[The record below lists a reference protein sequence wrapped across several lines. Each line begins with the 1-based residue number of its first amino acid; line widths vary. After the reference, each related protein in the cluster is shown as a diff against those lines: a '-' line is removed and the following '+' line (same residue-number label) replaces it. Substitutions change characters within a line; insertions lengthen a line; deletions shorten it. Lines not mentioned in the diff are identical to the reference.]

1 MTDERDA
8 LELLDALRGH
18 LVAYPGDQRARE
30 GIRRLAR
37 ETDSAAQARPIKLQT
52 WDKPGPPPPRRWLV
66 DDWLP
71 AGRVTLLAGQG
82 GIGKSRLA
90 LQLSAGIA
98 SGGGRLDGTDH
109 ASEGCSWI
117 ETPSPDTLKLG
128 NATEPGGSPTVY
140 ASWEDELKEFWSR
153 LSELSGSA
161 APWVTPERLSRL
173 HIADMAGH
181 GPLWGPRADGG
192 RHTDTL
198 GETTAAGHELRR
210 LCEEVGAR
218 LLIVD
223 PSAAAYG
230 SNENHR
236 ALVRAFV
243 SDLDAW
249 ARDNNCAVLILSHPP
264 KWAADYSGS
273 TDWEASVRSMWTL
286 RKEGVG
292 PAPKG
297 KGKSVPDSQ
306 PEGWQLARPKANY
319 GPRVPSVQLDWD
331 ASGGGVRW
339 KVIGEW
345 SEGAS
350 QQTPTAT
357 KWKGRYGSVQG
368 RERS

>member
-1 MTDERDA
+1 M
-8 LELLDALRGH
+8 
-18 LVAYPGDQRARE
+18 
-30 GIRRLAR
+30 
-37 ETDSAAQARPIKLQT
+37 K
-52 WDKPGPPPPRRWLV
+52 
-66 DDWLP
+66 DWLP

-90 LQLSAGIA
+90 LQLAAGIA

-128 NATEPGGSPTVY
+128 NATEPGGGGTVY
-140 ASWEDELKEFWSR
+140 ASWEDELEEFWSR

-161 APWVTPERLSRL
+161 APWVTPERLSCL

-230 SNENHR
+230 SNENNR

-273 TDWEASVRSMWTL
+273 TLGGQRPVHVDWEASVRSMWTL

-297 KGKSVPDSQ
+297 KGKSVPDTAS
-306 PEGWQLARPKANY
+306 PPPRGLAARPLKLSTY
-319 GPRVPSVQLDWD
+319 PFSQGLPGVMKRVVAPTP
-331 ASGGGVRW
+331 
-339 KVIGEW
+339 
-345 SEGAS
+345 GA
-350 QQTPTAT
+350 TTAPP
-357 KWKGRYGSVQG
+357 WR
-368 RERS
+368 

>member
-8 LELLDALRGH
+8 LELLDALRSC
-18 LVAYPGDQRARE
+18 LAAYPNDQQARE

-37 ETDSAAQARPIKLQT
+37 EIDGAVQRRPIGLET
-52 WDKPGPPPPRRWLV
+52 WDNAGPPPPRRWLV
-66 DDWLP
+66 EDWLP

-82 GIGKSRLA
+82 GVGKSRLA
-90 LQLSAGIA
+90 LQLAAGIA

-128 NATEPGGSPTVY
+128 NATEPGGAPVVY
-140 ASWEDELKEFWSR
+140 ASWEDELEEFWSR

-218 LLIVD
+218 LLIMD

-230 SNENHR
+230 SNENNR

-249 ARDNNCAVLILSHPP
+249 ARDNNCAVLILAHPP

-286 RKEGVG
+286 RTERIGSGTRKKNSE
-292 PAPKG
+292 A
-297 KGKSVPDSQ
+297 DNR

-319 GPRVPSVQLDWD
+319 GPPVAPVQLDWD
-331 ASGGGVRW
+331 ASGGGLRW
-339 KVIGEW
+339 KVTGEW
-345 SEGAS
+345 PEGA
-350 QQTPTAT
+350 TPQASAAT
-357 KWKGRYGSVQG
+357 NGIGRYGSI
-368 RERS
+368 